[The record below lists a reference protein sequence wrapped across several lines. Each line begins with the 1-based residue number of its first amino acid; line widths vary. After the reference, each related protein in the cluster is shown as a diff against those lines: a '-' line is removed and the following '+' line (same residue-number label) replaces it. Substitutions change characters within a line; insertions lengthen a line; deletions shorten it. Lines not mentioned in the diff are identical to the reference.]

1 MDSPVV
7 GAILAFL
14 GGTAVSAVNFAIN
27 LRTLR
32 KSPASLATVSILRQA
47 LNVAYLVAVFFLCR
61 VLPWGHV
68 PLLLG
73 AALGLTI
80 PAMLFAVLLARI
92 NDRQK
97 AEQTDPDP
105 KEGDACDG

>member
-1 MDSPVV
+1 MDAPVI
-7 GAILAFL
+7 GAALAFL
-14 GGTAVSAVNFAIN
+14 GGTAVAAVNYAIN

-32 KSPASLATVSILRQA
+32 KNPAALASVSILRQA

-61 VLPWGHV
+61 VLPWGSV

-80 PAMLFAVLLARI
+80 PSFLFAFLLARV

-97 AEQTDPDP
+97 AAQSEA
-105 KEGDACDG
+105 KEGDARDG